1 MSHTMKSIHSIFL
14 VAAITLTGCFS
25 LSRDEPTQQHFV
37 LGGNRLHASGPQAGV
52 LDGIT
57 VGLRQVHLAE
67 YLETPLIVVRHA
79 PHQIR
84 FSEFNRWGEN
94 LEGGFNR
101 AVAMYLADRAPF
113 EGVDV
118 VPWAPRAQHDYL
130 IQIHL
135 LRFEGVVVD
144 EALAGEAY
152 MLANWEII
160 RQPDGAV
167 LSRGTTDYREDGWIV
182 GDYGDLVTR
191 LDTGVGKLSDDL
203 VAALEEIA
211 AAMASSSTRN

>member
-1 MSHTMKSIHSIFL
+1 MSHTMNSIHTILL
-14 VAAITLTGCFS
+14 VAVFALTGCFS
-25 LSRDEPTQQHFV
+25 LGRDEPPQQHFV
-37 LGGNRLHASGPQAGV
+37 LGGNRLQESMPQPERLAG
-52 LDGIT
+52 LTI
-57 VGLRQVHLAE
+57 GLRQVDLAE
-67 YLETPLIVVRHA
+67 YLESRLIVVRHE

-94 LEGGFNR
+94 LDGGFNR
-101 AVAMYLADRAPF
+101 ALALYLADRAPF

-135 LRFEGVVVD
+135 LRFEGIVVE

-167 LSRGTTDYREDGWIV
+167 LSRGTTDYRKDGWTV
-182 GDYGDLVTR
+182 GDYGELVTH
-191 LDTGVGKLSDDL
+191 LDAGLGELSDDL
-203 VAALEEIA
+203 IAELDLIA
-211 AAMASSSTRN
+211 AAVVAK

>member
-1 MSHTMKSIHSIFL
+1 MNSIHSILL
-14 VAAITLTGCFS
+14 VAVLALTGCFS
-25 LSRDEPTQQHFV
+25 LGRDEPSQQHFV
-37 LGGNRLHASGPQAGV
+37 LGGNRLQASAPQAERLAG
-52 LDGIT
+52 LTI
-57 VGLRQVHLAE
+57 GLRQVNLAE
-67 YLETPLIVVRHA
+67 YLDTPLIVVRHA

-94 LEGGFNR
+94 LDGGFNR
-101 AVAMYLADRAPF
+101 AVALYLADRAPF

-118 VPWAPRAQHDYL
+118 VPWAPRTQHDYL

-135 LRFEGVVVD
+135 LRFEGVVIED
-144 EALAGEAY
+144 GLEGEAY

-167 LSRGTTDYREDGWIV
+167 LSRGTTDYRQDGWTV

-191 LDTGVGKLSDDL
+191 LDAGVGELSDDL
-203 VAALEEIA
+203 IAGLEEIA
-211 AAMASSSTRN
+211 ASVASN